1 MLMYFYSRN
10 EIRIMGKTL
19 SQFFIQKICVLVAV
33 RSYSGKTA
41 KLPASYLWKKSFKF
55 KNRLNEKINK
65 SLELSCT
72 LWSQINR
79 GWRVLWINEEL
90 KGFWISNKQGDGVG
104 TVLSVLSFLMI
115 VKLSCVFIWY
125 VCFTSLIFFCRF
137 NCNIK

>member
-19 SQFFIQKICVLVAV
+19 SQFFIQKICVVVIV
-33 RSYSGKTA
+33 RSYSGKIVE
-41 KLPASYLWKKSFKF
+41 LPASYLNKKSFKF

-65 SLELSCT
+65 SLELFFT

-79 GWRVLWINEEL
+79 GGGVLWINEEF
-90 KGFWISNKQGDGVG
+90 KGFWISNERGDCLELFFLFLLFWWL
-104 TVLSVLSFLMI
+104 LSYLA
-115 VKLSCVFIWY
+115 FIWY

>member
-79 GWRVLWINEEL
+79 G
-90 KGFWISNKQGDGVG
+90 
-104 TVLSVLSFLMI
+104 
-115 VKLSCVFIWY
+115 
-125 VCFTSLIFFCRF
+125 
-137 NCNIK
+137 